1 MARLLLAGAI
11 IFELVPT
18 SCMKFSKGFSNLK
31 FSIIMVAF
39 YIASMLCGNFALK
52 TLDVSMAYAIWSG
65 VGIAGMTIIVMLLFK
80 EDMTFTKII
89 CITFIILGS
98 IGLNFIDGK

>member
-11 IFELVPT
+11 IFELVAT

-39 YIASMLCGNFALK
+39 YIASMLCGNFRCEHGLCNMVRCR
-52 TLDVSMAYAIWSG
+52 DCRNDYNWS
-65 VGIAGMTIIVMLLFK
+65 
-80 EDMTFTKII
+80 
-89 CITFIILGS
+89 
-98 IGLNFIDGK
+98 